1 MATQTIEFAAPS
13 GQTISTVRLFAAG
26 SDTVV
31 DTAAATERT
40 NSKLIYRAAFTD
52 LPAGRY
58 RLIAINSN
66 SSPLAAY
73 WVDTLAATGTYYA
86 YDLTPTQVEDAVWDA
101 TQSAHTTAG
110 TMGKTLDLLRKANAV
125 VESTVLASPAPTATT
140 FTVSGLAYPTGAFN
154 KSVLWFANDASIAE
168 QNSPIAT
175 FVNNGDGTQTIT
187 LQDPLTTAPTAGDGI
202 LIDPTSHVH
211 TIAEIQS
218 GLATLAN
225 QVVLIDGM
233 GFVTSVLMGSISDA
247 GTAAETYQITFA
259 AATYT
264 VDYSGL
270 DATGNRSTT
279 TRTKT

>member
-1 MATQTIEFAAPS
+1 VQSS
-13 GQTISTVRLFAAG
+13 GVAVKVIPFGGSESSGAGTVAYSADG
-26 SDTVV
+26 VV
-31 DTAAATERT
+31 
-40 NSKLIYRAAFTD
+40 LY
-52 LPAGRY
+52 
-58 RLIAINSN
+58 
-66 SSPLAAY
+66 
-73 WVDTLAATGTYYA
+73 
-86 YDLTPTQVEDAVWDA
+86 TPTQAETNYTSFVLIAKKTGCLPASQTVITSESTVSGRVYVQTIATTQINAIADQVWDEV
-101 TQSAHTTAG
+101 QSAHVTAG

-125 VESTVLASPAPTATT
+125 VEGTVLASPAPTATT

-270 DATGNRSTT
+270 DATGNRGST

>member
-1 MATQTIEFAAPS
+1 MKKNTAGQKIGAQIITAADGTAFSGSVTVYVTKDAGTQAIGSVGSGAATDEGNGYYTYAPS
-13 GQTISTVRLFAAG
+13 QAETDGNL
-26 SDTVV
+26 
-31 DTAAATERT
+31 
-40 NSKLIYRAAFTD
+40 LAFTFI
-52 LPAGRY
+52 GSG
-58 RLIAINSN
+58 AIPVTVQVVP
-66 SSPLAAY
+66 SS
-73 WVDTLAATGTYYA
+73 
-86 YDLTPTQVEDAVWDA
+86 EVWDIVQA
-101 TQSAHTTAG
+101 SHTTAG

-125 VESTVLASPAPTATT
+125 VEGTVLASPTPTATT
-140 FTVSGLAYPTGAFN
+140 FSVSGLTYPTGAFN
-154 KSVLWFANDASIAE
+154 KSVLWFANDASVAE

-175 FVNNGDGTQTIT
+175 FTNNGDGTQTIT

-218 GLATLAN
+218 GLATSAN
-225 QVVLIDGM
+225 QVVLIDGV
-233 GFVTSVLMGSISDA
+233 GYITAVVMGSISDA

-270 DATGNRSTT
+270 DATGNRGST

>member
-1 MATQTIEFAAPS
+1 
-13 GQTISTVRLFAAG
+13 VL
-26 SDTVV
+26 
-31 DTAAATERT
+31 
-40 NSKLIYRAAFTD
+40 Y
-52 LPAGRY
+52 
-58 RLIAINSN
+58 
-66 SSPLAAY
+66 
-73 WVDTLAATGTYYA
+73 
-86 YDLTPTQVEDAVWDA
+86 TPTQAETNYTSFVLIAKKTGCLPASQTVITSESTVSGRVYVQTIATTQINAIADQVWDEV
-101 TQSAHTTAG
+101 QSAHVTAG

-125 VESTVLASPAPTATT
+125 VEGTVLASPAPTATT

-218 GLATLAN
+218 GLATAAN

-270 DATGNRSTT
+270 DATGNRGST